1 MPVPLFD
8 PLSQPLLGL
17 HSIEASA
24 GTGKTY
30 SITLLWLRLILE
42 ENLKVEEILVSTFTR
57 AATAELQERL
67 LASLRKA
74 VAAASALRKGDA
86 PRSGPEAQ
94 LVGRRLA
101 DSKETQPALLE
112 RLSRALSGFDLAPI
126 STIHSFCQ
134 SLTSR
139 HALELGCDPSL
150 ALAEDATDLVEQII
164 SDAVLAHSDTQVSKV
179 KDLRSIAKE
188 LVARPYGRLELDPT
202 GVVSD
207 LALKLRDE
215 LPTQK
220 ILARTRTFDDI
231 LVTVR
236 AALDAQGPEGALA
249 QAVRKRLKAAII
261 DECQDSD
268 TLQISVF
275 RALFDHPSTTSF
287 IVIGDPKQSIYR
299 FRGADLA
306 SYKELAGLAIA
317 APQMKVN
324 HRSDSPL
331 IEALNFLF
339 GDQHVFPD
347 DFDPEPVQPPP
358 PEDTQRKTF
367 YIPVTANHEG
377 ARISDP
383 ALTGAV
389 VLHKSPETDRTP
401 ATRDIARWI
410 ARECKRLL
418 VSGVTLV
425 DRHSNQPRPIQPGD
439 IAVISARASELRNVR
454 RHVVAAGIPC
464 QLAGKGL
471 GSVYSSNEAVD
482 VLSWLQILAAL
493 DGSGDILNKMSA
505 LLVSPLGGVAADEL
519 LALRENPLKLSE
531 FCEAYRR
538 ISGVFMRSGPLPAL
552 LQHLGGAG
560 VLVHNI
566 THFEGERRLTN
577 WRHLGSLLQYRFA
590 RGLRTAAALAEWLQT
605 RIAAPGDA
613 DAEEGEES
621 DLMKLETDESAVQF
635 LTVHASKGLE
645 FPVVFCPYLWHVG
658 SLTIAKTR
666 TKVAVIRDAGG
677 WLLDAR
683 AEVPAGNKERCIEQQ
698 SREEYRKLYVALTRP
713 RHRLYVGMADIPSS
727 KGGHQNGSELS
738 PLMLLEAL
746 RNGTQQYMGA
756 GARPLPPG
764 IVLFHG
770 EGPAVPEA
778 CPGGLEQRAK
788 NDFHL
793 GDPPVPPRFAP
804 PFFAVRAYSSL
815 AKTSGEEVAHTPDH
829 DAESKHPGGASSP
842 GKASS
847 DLLSELGP
855 GGSQLGDRLHRAL
868 EEYLGNAR
876 EIGEVVSIFD
886 KPLQW
891 QRTLECIVA
900 TDLPLGETLLKLEAV
915 RGRCITEMQ
924 FRMPTRGV
932 SAETLSGALL
942 ADPLIYGNP
951 ERASWA
957 ASIGDWSFSEFH
969 GFLQGFIDLLFEHEG
984 RWYVADYKS
993 NTLRN
998 YGQVGLE
1005 KAMRDHHYLLQSRLY
1020 CLALHRHLQHH
1031 LPGYEHARHFG
1042 GVAYLFVRAFPE
1054 AGLWFERPDTSALD
1068 ALSHLFQSE
1077 RLPT

>member
-74 VAAASALRKGDA
+74 VAAASALRKGEA

-150 ALAEDATDLVEQII
+150 SLAQDATDLVEQII
-164 SDAVLAHSDTQVSKV
+164 SDAVLANSDVEVSKV
-179 KDLRSIAKE
+179 KDLRLIAKE

-207 LALKLRDE
+207 LALKLRDD
-215 LPTQK
+215 LPKQK
-220 ILARTRTFDDI
+220 VLARTRTFDDI

-275 RALFDHPSTTSF
+275 RALFDHPSTTAF

-306 SYKELAGLAIA
+306 SYKELAGLAKA

-358 PEDTQRKTF
+358 PEDTQQRTF
-367 YIPVTANHEG
+367 YIPVTANHLG

-383 ALTGAV
+383 ALNGAV
-389 VLHKSPETDRTP
+389 VLHKSQHKDRAA
-401 ATRDIARWI
+401 ATHDLARWI
-410 ARECKRLL
+410 ARECRRLL
-418 VSGVTLV
+418 ASGVTLV

-439 IAVISARASELRNVR
+439 IAVICARAAELRNVR

-464 QLAGKGL
+464 QMASKGL
-471 GSVYSSNEAVD
+471 GSVYSSDEAVD
-482 VLSWLQILAAL
+482 VLSWLQLLAAL
-493 DGSGDILNKMSA
+493 DGSGDILNKMST
-505 LLVSPLGGVAADEL
+505 LLVSPLGSVAADEL
-519 LALRENPLKLSE
+519 LVLRENPLKLSE

-552 LQHLGGAG
+552 LQHLAGAG

-635 LTVHASKGLE
+635 LTIHASKGLE
-645 FPVVFCPYLWHVG
+645 FPVVFCPSLWHVG
-658 SLTIAKTR
+658 SLTSAKTR
-666 TKVAVIRDAGG
+666 TKVAVIRGAGG

-683 AEVPAGNKERCIEQQ
+683 ADDPAGNKERSIEQQ

-738 PLMLLEAL
+738 PLMRLEAL
-746 RNGTQQYMGA
+746 RNGTQQYTGD

-770 EGPAVPEA
+770 EGSAVPEA

-815 AKTSGEEVAHTPDH
+815 AKTSGEEMAHTPDH

-876 EIGEVVSIFD
+876 EIGKVVSIFD

-900 TDLPLGETLLKLEAV
+900 TDLPLGETSLKLEAV

-1031 LPGYEHARHFG
+1031 LLGYEHARHFG